1 MSAVVNRNLPQ
12 SQAKSQDKRLV
23 AALRGDVRERPP
35 FWLMRQ
41 AGRYLPEYRALR
53 GQARNFLE
61 FCYTPDLAVE
71 ATLQPIRRFHP
82 DAAILFAD
90 ILLVPDALGQAV
102 DYREGEGPVLAP
114 VTSPAAVDRLGLD
127 GLHDRLAPVYQTVR
141 RLATT
146 LPADVTLI
154 GFAGAPWT
162 VATYMVEGGGSRD
175 HALIKRWALGEPES
189 FQGLIDLLENATIAY
204 LKRQIVAGAE
214 VVQLFDTWAGALPE
228 AGFRRWCL
236 EPVERIVAALGRDH
250 PGVPVI
256 GFPRGCGVLYRDF
269 AQESGVAA
277 VGLDSAVPLAW
288 ARDELQTLTTV
299 QGNLDPQLL
308 VVGGTAMRDGIDTIL
323 NHLAAGPLVF
333 NLGHGIVPDTPPD
346 NVLRLAE
353 QVRGWRSEPGG

>member
-1 MSAVVNRNLPQ
+1 
-12 SQAKSQDKRLV
+12 
-23 AALRGDVRERPP
+23 
-35 FWLMRQ
+35 
-41 AGRYLPEYRALR
+41 
-53 GQARNFLE
+53 
-61 FCYTPDLAVE
+61 
-71 ATLQPIRRFHP
+71 
-82 DAAILFAD
+82 
-90 ILLVPDALGQAV
+90 
-102 DYREGEGPVLAP
+102 
-114 VTSPAAVDRLGLD
+114 
-127 GLHDRLAPVYQTVR
+127 
-141 RLATT
+141 
-146 LPADVTLI
+146 
-154 GFAGAPWT
+154 
-162 VATYMVEGGGSRD
+162 MVSRD
-175 HALIKRWALGEPES
+175 SPPVPWRMTFVSHSMRPRPLHTKT
-189 FQGLIDLLENATIAY
+189 TIAY

-299 QGNLDPQLL
+299 QGNLDSQLL
-308 VVGGTAMRDGIDTIL
+308 VAGGTAMRDGIDTIL

>member
-1 MSAVVNRNLPQ
+1 MSTVVNRIPPQ
-12 SQAKSQDKRLV
+12 SRDKRLI

-53 GQARNFLE
+53 GQAKNFLE

-82 DAAILFAD
+82 DGAILFAD

-102 DYREGEGPVLAP
+102 DYRDGEGPVLSP
-114 VTSPAAVDRLGLD
+114 VTGPAAVDRLGLD

-141 RLATT
+141 RLADT
-146 LPADVTLI
+146 LPEDVALI

-162 VATYMVEGGGSRD
+162 VATYMVEGGSSRD
-175 HALIKRWALGEPES
+175 HATIKRWALGEPES
-189 FQGLIDLLENATIAY
+189 FQGLIDLLEIATIAY

-214 VVQLFDTWAGALPE
+214 VVQLFDTWAGVLPE

-236 EPVERIVAALGRDH
+236 EPVARIIAALGRDY

-269 AQESGVAA
+269 ARESGVAA
-277 VGLDSAVPLAW
+277 VGLDGTVPLAW
-288 ARDELQTLTTV
+288 ARDELQTISTV

-308 VVGGTAMRDGIDTIL
+308 VAGGAPMRDAIDAIL
-323 NHLAAGPLVF
+323 AQLAAGPLVF
-333 NLGHGIVPDTPPD
+333 NLGHGIVPDTPVD

-353 QVRGWRSEPGG
+353 QVRDWRSESVG